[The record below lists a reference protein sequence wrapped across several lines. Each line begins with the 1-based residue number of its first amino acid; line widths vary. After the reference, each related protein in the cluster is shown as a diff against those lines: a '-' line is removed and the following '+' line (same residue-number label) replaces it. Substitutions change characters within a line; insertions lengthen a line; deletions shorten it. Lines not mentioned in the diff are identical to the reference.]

1 MNMASNADSNRE
13 MPSFVESSPEN
24 RTLKRSIVALCIL
37 SVGTQLFTEI
47 STSFFSTIIHS
58 AGLNFVWAG
67 VINAVYLVLGIVF
80 AIMFGAISDDMRTR
94 FGRRRPLILIGIT
107 TTAVLVSLF
116 VNSTTFLWLF
126 LYGGV
131 FMAIANSMTRVSGS
145 LTADVLPHEKRG
157 RINTLLTVMTPIGSV
172 IVWIPSLISVG
183 NSGNYSNEPIV
194 IEAGAAIYAVIGLV
208 VFLLAKEPQVLAPP
222 QGWMHSL
229 AKVLNVQELRRQ
241 KNFMKLFFANFFV
254 AAADNAIFL
263 YLFNFVGSIF
273 NNIDIMQIAIFGP
286 IAGAIIGVT
295 IYFLGKAIDKTG
307 RRLITVLGFIV
318 APFGS
323 WMIAFGGNIV
333 PVLMFGFAI
342 FFPFYWAGT
351 TAVAAWSQD
360 IVPKE
365 ARGKLFGFIGITSA
379 LGSGL
384 GGIVAGAI
392 ADKFG
397 ILWIFVASA
406 LFLWASLPIY
416 KLVPETVVR
425 TKKQKS
431 TPLAEKSIEPQ

>member
-1 MNMASNADSNRE
+1 MCMNMASNADSNRE

-145 LTADVLPHEKRG
+145 LTADVLPFEKRG

-172 IVWIPSLISVG
+172 IVWIPSLVTVIGS
-183 NSGNYSNEPIV
+183 SGSFSGEGAV
-194 IEAGAAIYAVIGLV
+194 IEFDAIILAAIGLV
-208 VFLLAKEPQVLAPP
+208 TFMLIKEPPVNEPAE
-222 QGWMHSL
+222 GWVHDL
-229 AKVLNVQELRRQ
+229 K
-241 KNFMKLFFANFFV
+241 
-254 AAADNAIFL
+254 
-263 YLFNFVGSIF
+263 
-273 NNIDIMQIAIFGP
+273 
-286 IAGAIIGVT
+286 
-295 IYFLGKAIDKTG
+295 KT
-307 RRLITVLGFIV
+307 L
-318 APFGS
+318 S
-323 WMIAFGGNIV
+323 W
-333 PVLMFGFAI
+333 
-342 FFPFYWAGT
+342 
-351 TAVAAWSQD
+351 Q
-360 IVPKE
+360 
-365 ARGKLFGFIGITSA
+365 A
-379 LGSGL
+379 L
-384 GGIVAGAI
+384 
-392 ADKFG
+392 K
-397 ILWIFVASA
+397 
-406 LFLWASLPIY
+406 
-416 KLVPETVVR
+416 
-425 TKKQKS
+425 
-431 TPLAEKSIEPQ
+431 